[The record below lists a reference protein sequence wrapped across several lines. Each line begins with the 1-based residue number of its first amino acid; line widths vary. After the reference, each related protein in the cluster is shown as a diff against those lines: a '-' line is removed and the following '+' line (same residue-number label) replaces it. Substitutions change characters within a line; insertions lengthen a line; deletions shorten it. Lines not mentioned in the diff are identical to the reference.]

1 MSNPD
6 VQELATR
13 ARKLACVDAAHDCG
27 VYEHPKFFVS
37 INDDRIYV
45 GLNNKAGQSQPVSVY
60 WESRQL
66 TGSKPTDY
74 QVNMEWVPETLEI
87 MRQVMVLDDLA
98 EI

>member
-6 VQELATR
+6 VQELAKR
-13 ARKLACVDAAHDCG
+13 ARKLARVDSRTGCG

-66 TGSKPTDY
+66 LGSKPVDF
-74 QVNMEWVPETLEI
+74 QANMKWLPETLGI

-98 EI
+98 DI